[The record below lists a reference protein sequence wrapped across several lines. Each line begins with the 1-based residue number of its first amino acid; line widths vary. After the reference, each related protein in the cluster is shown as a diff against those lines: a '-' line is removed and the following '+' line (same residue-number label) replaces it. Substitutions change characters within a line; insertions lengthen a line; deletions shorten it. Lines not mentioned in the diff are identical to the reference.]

1 MCCVVNTEEAHPKI
15 NKSSMSMS
23 MSIVILTT
31 SLRRQFVIYMP
42 TTVSNPLLFLLK
54 KKFENLLQSHFFNR
68 KRLKQL
74 TTSLDS
80 NNRTQ
85 IVKAHDPK

>member
-1 MCCVVNTEEAHPKI
+1 MFHCYIYSTI
-15 NKSSMSMS
+15 NKSSMS

-31 SLRRQFVIYMP
+31 SLRRQFVMYMP

-54 KKFENLLQSHFFNR
+54 KKNENLLQSHFFNK

>member
-1 MCCVVNTEEAHPKI
+1 MFHCYIYLTI

-31 SLRRQFVIYMP
+31 SLRRQFVMYMP

-54 KKFENLLQSHFFNR
+54 KKMRIFCNHTVISSFSN
-68 KRLKQL
+68 KVKQ
-74 TTSLDS
+74 
-80 NNRTQ
+80 
-85 IVKAHDPK
+85 